1 MDKGVSNWDLDN
13 RLNSLERE
21 VRRLRR
27 LRRLASED
35 GSTGGEELLLPTP
48 IIKNILN
55 PGKGIICYESIATD
69 DDEMFFNEDGSKNRT
84 FIKDIDM
91 SYARIFFSRYSNGKY
106 VRIIS
111 YIR

>member
-27 LRRLASED
+27 LASED

-48 IIKNILN
+48 IIK
-55 PGKGIICYESIATD
+55 
-69 DDEMFFNEDGSKNRT
+69 
-84 FIKDIDM
+84 
-91 SYARIFFSRYSNGKY
+91 KY
-106 VRIIS
+106 T
-111 YIR
+111 